1 MCVYIHI
8 HTYTMYDLCIYT
20 CIYILYIYVIDRKI
34 NRLCWENSQLLA
46 VDLGN
51 SQYFQIGIFGPCSEH
66 FHYSSSTIKP
76 CSHPLWNWGI
86 WGIRQAWGAFTSL
99 CNPLYNLC
107 HKISPDA
114 FHVPIRNGGRL
125 WNVLRAWIGANSVK
139 FAMMTRWTHFTHAFN
154 PAVLLLT
161 QKRSMKII
169 RPYFCMCT
177 DIRGNW
183 MLRIAISCGFC
194 TSMSCHI
201 SCLCFANFCQFP
213 GSCLLIFHQ
222 ARFELSWTYNK
233 V

>member
-1 MCVYIHI
+1 MGNQ
-8 HTYTMYDLCIYT
+8 TSPGG
-20 CIYILYIYVIDRKI
+20 IYILMQPFI
-34 NRLCWENSQLLA
+34 QL
-46 VDLGN
+46 
-51 SQYFQIGIFGPCSEH
+51 
-66 FHYSSSTIKP
+66 
-76 CSHPLWNWGI
+76 
-86 WGIRQAWGAFTSL
+86 
-99 CNPLYNLC
+99 
-107 HKISPDA
+107 
-114 FHVPIRNGGRL
+114 VPQDVLMHSMCRFCATMLRERNGGRL
-125 WNVLRAWIGANSVK
+125 WNVLRAWIGAHSVK

-183 MLRIAISCGFC
+183 MLRMAISCGFC
-194 TSMSCHI
+194 TSMSCHM